1 MTSITFADVSK
12 AFDRVWIRGLI
23 LKLERYGV
31 KGELL
36 CWLKSY
42 LSNRCQ
48 RLDVKDAISSVG
60 ELTAGVPQGSV
71 LGPLLFLIFINDIA
85 NDMLGLGRL
94 FADDTSIGHT
104 AHDENTLKNMIN
116 IDLKYIQK
124 WSRRWLV
131 KLNPSKTDIMVF
143 NANNQ
148 QNDLTFDFNST
159 LIQTVNTHKH
169 LGVIVSCD
177 CKWTKHINT
186 IIERASK
193 QLNILRKLK
202 FKLNRQYLQN
212 IYITFIRPILEYGSE
227 VWDNCGAVH
236 SDRLE
241 KVQTEAA
248 RIVTGLTSYAS
259 LDSIYCETGW
269 EKLTVRREVK
279 KLNLFYKIIN
289 NEAPE
294 YLSRVN
300 TPNSCRIK

>member
-1 MTSITFADVSK
+1 MSS
-12 AFDRVWIRGLI
+12 
-23 LKLERYGV
+23 
-31 KGELL
+31 
-36 CWLKSY
+36 
-42 LSNRCQ
+42 
-48 RLDVKDAISSVG
+48 AIS
-60 ELTAGVPQGSV
+60 
-71 LGPLLFLIFINDIA
+71 F
-85 NDMLGLGRL
+85 
-94 FADDTSIGHT
+94 
-104 AHDENTLKNMIN
+104 
-116 IDLKYIQK
+116 
-124 WSRRWLV
+124 
-131 KLNPSKTDIMVF
+131 
-143 NANNQ
+143 
-148 QNDLTFDFNST
+148 
-159 LIQTVNTHKH
+159 
-169 LGVIVSCD
+169 CD

-227 VWDNCGAVH
+227 VWDNCGAVN

-289 NEAPE
+289 NKVSSSIGKS
-294 YLSRVN
+294 LLISRIPIRQIFLC
-300 TPNSCRIK
+300 TI